1 MEWLIGTLRLSKDP
15 VPQGQN
21 LTRLGMEESTL
32 RLFIAT
38 YLLGEMIDTPVNA
51 NGADAKD
58 IKVKA
63 AFDYADKLLK
73 F

>member
-1 MEWLIGTLRLSKDP
+1 MVKFPRELSPVEAEQFEGWIRLA
-15 VPQGQN
+15 
-21 LTRLGMEESTL
+21 
-32 RLFIAT
+32 IAT
-38 YLLGEMIDTPVNA
+38 YLLGWMIDTPVNA